1 MNKQTNRKVNGAFL
15 AEVSVVLV
23 QFIITFCQK
32 AWLCVLEWDLM
43 LIIWGYWK
51 INEIRPATQKYNEIK
66 LKVSD
71 LSYLLYVSLSISC
84 GVIRLSF
91 TFYLSVSGVNKA
103 EI

>member
-43 LIIWGYWK
+43 LII
-51 INEIRPATQKYNEIK
+51 
-66 LKVSD
+66 
-71 LSYLLYVSLSISC
+71 
-84 GVIRLSF
+84 
-91 TFYLSVSGVNKA
+91 
-103 EI
+103 